1 MRKVLTQYGIDD
13 VKATLDAFSRL
24 TKDVLSGDITK
35 DLEAITPKTL
45 RKFKM
50 KEASKMIG
58 RSDAYLR
65 KLEKEN
71 ENEKLYSPEKQ
82 NSIRYYSLDLINRL
96 RDKAG
101 TRYHRPTGTK
111 PIIISVSNFKGGVGK
126 SITSKTLADK
136 FALEGLRV
144 LSIGM
149 DAQGTDS
156 LYYGIIPDIDIEPH
170 ETIRPALLEDPSQI
184 KNLIKKTYFPGID
197 IIPGNLS
204 LNDVEI
210 KLTDYKEQM
219 KQIKT
224 LGMPD
229 ERLKKALEFI
239 SDDYD
244 VILLDC
250 GPNLNI
256 LTLNSIEACNGML
269 IPVPPASPDLAS
281 FGTYCSTLSSH
292 LGYSSRKSR
301 NMDFLRIVI
310 TKHPNNST
318 AQRLSKIMR
327 DNFGTYMTLRNIV
340 YSAEIEKAASEFSS
354 LYEILPNSRKSYI
367 RAMESTESVTNEIFD
382 AIKMIWESQVN
393 EYEET
398 GNE

>member
-1 MRKVLTQYGIDD
+1 MKRVLTQYGIDD
-13 VKATLDAFSRL
+13 IKITLDAFSRL
-24 TKDVLSGDITK
+24 TKDMLSGDITK
-35 DLEAITPKTL
+35 DLEAVSPKIL

-50 KEASKMIG
+50 KEASEMIG

-71 ENEKLYSPEKQ
+71 EELYSPEKH
-82 NSIRYYSLDLINRL
+82 NSIRYYSLKLINRL

-101 TRYHRPTGTK
+101 TRYRRPIGTK
-111 PIIISVSNFKGGVGK
+111 PVILSVSNFKGGVGK

-136 FALEGLRV
+136 FAFEGLRV

-170 ETIRPALLEDPSQI
+170 ETIRPALIEDPSQI
-184 KNLIKKTYFPGID
+184 KKLIKKTYFPGID

-292 LGYSSRKSR
+292 LGYASRKSR
-301 NMDFLRIVI
+301 SMDFLRIVI

-318 AQRLSKIMR
+318 AHRLSKIMR

-340 YSAEIEKAASEFSS
+340 YSAEIEKAASEFCS
-354 LYEILPNSRKSYI
+354 LYEVLPSSRRSYI
-367 RAMESTESVTNEIFD
+367 RAMESIESVTNEIFD

-393 EYEET
+393 KYEET
-398 GNE
+398 INE